1 MYLLVEFQ
9 EDMNKQVSN
18 EYSEQTRR
26 AMAQMSE
33 KEMNF
38 DLIEVSSQLELWPH
52 WGKLSNWTLTSLR
65 YVVNLNFDLIEV
77 SSQLKYLRDNGMI
90 DMNELTRYNS
100 TGIRNL

>member
-38 DLIEVSSQLELWPH
+38 DLIEVSSQLEL
-52 WGKLSNWTLTSLR
+52 
-65 YVVNLNFDLIEV
+65 
-77 SSQLKYLRDNGMI
+77 
-90 DMNELTRYNS
+90 
-100 TGIRNL
+100 